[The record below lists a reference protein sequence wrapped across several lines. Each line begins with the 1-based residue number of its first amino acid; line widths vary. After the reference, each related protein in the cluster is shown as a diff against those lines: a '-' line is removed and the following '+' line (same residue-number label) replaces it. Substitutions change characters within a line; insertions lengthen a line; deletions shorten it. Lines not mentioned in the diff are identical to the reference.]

1 MSYDINWLSLSRWDS
16 FNKVLITTM
25 VSATM
30 NQSQPLC

>member
-25 VSATM
+25 VSAAM